1 LGLSLIKNGL
11 LEDAVQKA
19 KSAEVVVLCLGTYD
33 YIESEGKD
41 RASLNLPENQ
51 IVLMKNIYEVNK
63 NIVLVLINGSSI
75 SLPWASENIPSII
88 EAWYPGQSGGSAIAE
103 VLFGYFNPGGKLPI
117 TFYKGI
123 NQLPPFDDYDIRKG
137 RTYMY
142 LEDEPLYPFGYGLS
156 YTSFEVR
163 NIYCKEKKL
172 SKEDTIKVNFEIINN
187 GDREGSEVVQLYV
200 ENGGVKKLKDFKRI
214 FLNVH
219 EPLSSILKV
228 PISELKVWD
237 EYTERYVIDSGTYTI
252 NLGTNSQEFFFSETI
267 EIK

>member
-1 LGLSLIKNGL
+1 MKIGLYLYLYHS
-11 LEDAVQKA
+11 
-19 KSAEVVVLCLGTYD
+19 SFF
-33 YIESEGKD
+33 
-41 RASLNLPENQ
+41 
-51 IVLMKNIYEVNK
+51 YEVNK

-88 EAWYPGQSGGSAIAE
+88 EAWYPGQSGGSALAE
-103 VLFGYFNPGGKLPI
+103 VLFGDFNPGGKLPI

-200 ENGGVKKLKDFKRI
+200 ENGGVKKLKDFNKAS
-214 FLNVH
+214 F
-219 EPLSSILKV
+219 
-228 PISELKVWD
+228 
-237 EYTERYVIDSGTYTI
+237 
-252 NLGTNSQEFFFSETI
+252 
-267 EIK
+267 